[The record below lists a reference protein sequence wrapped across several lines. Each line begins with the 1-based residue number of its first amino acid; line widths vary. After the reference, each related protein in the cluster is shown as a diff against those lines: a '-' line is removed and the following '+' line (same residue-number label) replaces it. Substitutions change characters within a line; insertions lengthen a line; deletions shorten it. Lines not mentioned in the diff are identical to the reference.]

1 MPHIQVTMLSGR
13 SEEQKRKTAQRL
25 TEVVV
30 EEMGTQPD
38 AVTIA
43 FVEVPPT
50 NFAKAGVLNS
60 DKKK

>member
-1 MPHIQVTMLSGR
+1 MPHIQVTMLNGR
-13 SEEQKRKTAQRL
+13 TEDQKRKVAQRL